1 MTSYPGEMVVARY
14 VDDVLSGA
22 IPACHWVRQACNRHL
37 RDLETGE
44 ERGLW
49 CDRAAAQ
56 LAIDFF
62 GLLKHSKGEWAGQTI
77 HLQPWQQFIIW
88 DVFGW
93 RREDGTR
100 RFRQAYLEVARKN
113 GKSTLAAG
121 VGNFLLVADGEPG
134 AEVYSAATSR
144 DQARITHSEA
154 TRMVKAS
161 PALRKRITV
170 FRDNLHIANTASKYE
185 PLSSDYNSLDGLN
198 IHGAIIDELHAHKSR
213 DLWDVLETSTGSRR
227 QPLFWS
233 ITTAGYNRQTI
244 CWEQHEYTQKVLDGI
259 IEDDSFFGIIYTLD
273 GWETQTEDEG
283 DGEESGQRDDW
294 EDEANWIKS
303 NPGLDVVKKRE
314 AMQRLAKKAGEM
326 PAALNNFLRRELNV
340 WTQAETRWVPLG
352 HWQACGQAVDAAGL
366 RGRTCYGGLDLSSVS
381 DITAWGLVFPPETD
395 GDPYRYLVRFFMP
408 EENILDR
415 VKKDRVP
422 YDAWIRQGFITATPG
437 NVIDHEWV
445 LAQVD
450 EDMQQFEIQEIAFD
464 RWGAAQIQTKLMEM
478 GGEDF
483 LVQFGQGYASMAPAM
498 TALEKVI
505 LGHTLAHG
513 NNPVLNWMAHNLVA
527 MQDPAGNLKPD
538 KANSLEKIDG
548 MVTLL
553 MALDRATRRS
563 PPKQSIYEKRG
574 LEVA

>member
-1 MTSYPGEMVVARY
+1 MSSYPSEAVVAGY
-14 VDDVLSGA
+14 IDDVLSGRV
-22 IPACHWVRQACNRHL
+22 PACHWVKQAARRHL
-37 RDLETGE
+37 QDLEIGG

-49 CDRAAAQ
+49 FDRDAAQ

-77 HLQPWQQFIIW
+77 HLQAWQQFNIW
-88 DVFGW
+88 VVFGW
-93 RREDGTR
+93 KREDGTR

-113 GKSTLAAG
+113 GKSTIAAG
-121 VGNFLLVADGEPG
+121 VGNYLLVADGEPG

-198 IHGAIIDELHAHKSR
+198 IHGAIVDELHAHKSR

-227 QPLFWS
+227 QPLFLA

-244 CWEQHEYTQKVLDGI
+244 CWEQHEYTQKILDGVI
-259 IEDDSFFGIIYTLD
+259 QDDSFFGIIYTLD
-273 GWETQTEDEG
+273 GWESQASDEEG
-283 DGEESGQRDDW
+283 DGATPQRDDW
-294 EDEANWIKS
+294 EDETVWIKA
-303 NPGLDVVKKRE
+303 NPGLDVIKKRD
-314 AMQRLAKKAGEM
+314 AMRRLAKKAGEM

-366 RGRTCYGGLDLSSVS
+366 RGRIAYGGLDLSSNTDLS
-381 DITAWGLVFPPETD
+381 AWGLVFPPETD
-395 GDPYRYLVRFFMP
+395 GDPYRYLVRFFIP

-415 VKKDRVP
+415 VKRDRVP
-422 YDAWIRQGFITATPG
+422 YDAWVRQGYITATPG
-437 NVIDHEWV
+437 NVIDYDWI

-450 EDMQQFEIQEIAFD
+450 EDMQAYDVREIAFD
-464 RWGAAQIQTKLMEM
+464 RWGAAQIQTKLLEL
-478 GGEDF
+478 GGPDF
-483 LVQFGQGYASMAPAM
+483 LVQFGQGYASMSPAM
-498 TALEKVI
+498 KELEKVI
-505 LGHTLAHG
+505 VGHTLAHG

-527 MQDPAGNLKPD
+527 VQDAAGNLKPD

-553 MALDRATRRS
+553 MALDRATRHE
-563 PPKQSIYEKRG
+563 PPKRSVYEDRG
-574 LEVA
+574 LVVV

>member
-1 MTSYPGEMVVARY
+1 MSSYPSEAVVAGY
-14 VDDVLSGA
+14 IDDVLSGRV
-22 IPACHWVRQACNRHL
+22 PACHWVKQAARRHL
-37 RDLETGE
+37 QDLEIGG

-49 CDRAAAQ
+49 FDRDAAQ

-77 HLQPWQQFIIW
+77 HLQAWQQFNIW
-88 DVFGW
+88 VVFGW
-93 RREDGTR
+93 KREDGTR

-113 GKSTLAAG
+113 GKSTIAAG
-121 VGNFLLVADGEPG
+121 VGNYLLVADGEPG

-198 IHGAIIDELHAHKSR
+198 IHGAIVDELHAHKSR

-227 QPLFWS
+227 QPLFLA

-244 CWEQHEYTQKVLDGI
+244 CWEQHEYTQKILDGVI
-259 IEDDSFFGIIYTLD
+259 QDDSFFGIIYTLD
-273 GWETQTEDEG
+273 GWESQASDEEG
-283 DGEESGQRDDW
+283 DGATPQRDDW
-294 EDEANWIKS
+294 EDEAVWIKA
-303 NPGLDVVKKRE
+303 NPGLDVIKKRD
-314 AMQRLAKKAGEM
+314 AMRRLAKKAREM

-366 RGRTCYGGLDLSSVS
+366 RGRIAYGGLDLSSNTDLS
-381 DITAWGLVFPPETD
+381 AWGLVFPPETD
-395 GDPYRYLVRFFMP
+395 GDPYRYLVRFFIP

-415 VKKDRVP
+415 VKRDRVP
-422 YDAWIRQGFITATPG
+422 YDAWVRQGYITATPG
-437 NVIDHEWV
+437 NVIDYDWI

-450 EDMQQFEIQEIAFD
+450 EDMQAYDVREIAFD
-464 RWGAAQIQTKLMEM
+464 RWGAAQIQTKLLEL
-478 GGEDF
+478 GGPDF
-483 LVQFGQGYASMAPAM
+483 LVQFGQGYASMSPAM
-498 TALEKVI
+498 KELEKVI
-505 LGHTLAHG
+505 VGHTLAHG

-527 MQDPAGNLKPD
+527 VQDAAGNLKPD

-553 MALDRATRRS
+553 MALDRATRHE
-563 PPKQSIYEKRG
+563 PPKRSVYEDRG
-574 LEVA
+574 LVVV

>member
-1 MTSYPGEMVVARY
+1 MSSYPSEAVVAGY
-14 VDDVLSGA
+14 IDDVLSGRV
-22 IPACHWVRQACNRHL
+22 PACHWVKQAARRHL
-37 RDLETGE
+37 QDLEIGG

-49 CDRAAAQ
+49 FDRDAAQ

-77 HLQPWQQFIIW
+77 HLQAWQQFNIW
-88 DVFGW
+88 VVFGW
-93 RREDGTR
+93 KREDGTR

-113 GKSTLAAG
+113 GKSTIAAG
-121 VGNFLLVADGEPG
+121 VGNYLLVADGEPG

-198 IHGAIIDELHAHKSR
+198 IHGAIVDELHAHKSR

-227 QPLFWS
+227 QPLFLA

-244 CWEQHEYTQKVLDGI
+244 CWEQHEYTQKILDGVI
-259 IEDDSFFGIIYTLD
+259 QDDSFFGIIYTLD
-273 GWETQTEDEG
+273 GWESQASDEEG
-283 DGEESGQRDDW
+283 DGATPQRDDW
-294 EDEANWIKS
+294 EDETVWIKA
-303 NPGLDVVKKRE
+303 NPGLDVIKKRD
-314 AMQRLAKKAGEM
+314 AMRRLAKKAGEM

-366 RGRTCYGGLDLSSVS
+366 RGRIAYGGLDLSSNTDLS
-381 DITAWGLVFPPETD
+381 AWGLVFPPETD
-395 GDPYRYLVRFFMP
+395 GDPYRYLVRFFIP

-415 VKKDRVP
+415 VKRDRVP
-422 YDAWIRQGFITATPG
+422 YDAWVRQGYITATPG
-437 NVIDHEWV
+437 NVIDYDWI
-445 LAQVD
+445 LAQVE
-450 EDMQQFEIQEIAFD
+450 EDMQAYDVREIAFD
-464 RWGAAQIQTKLMEM
+464 RWGAAQIQTKLLEL
-478 GGEDF
+478 GGPDF
-483 LVQFGQGYASMAPAM
+483 LVQFGQGYASMSPAM
-498 TALEKVI
+498 KELEKVI
-505 LGHTLAHG
+505 VGHTLAHG

-527 MQDPAGNLKPD
+527 VQDAAGNLKPD

-553 MALDRATRRS
+553 MALDRATRHE
-563 PPKQSIYEKRG
+563 PPKRSVYEDRG
-574 LEVA
+574 LVVV